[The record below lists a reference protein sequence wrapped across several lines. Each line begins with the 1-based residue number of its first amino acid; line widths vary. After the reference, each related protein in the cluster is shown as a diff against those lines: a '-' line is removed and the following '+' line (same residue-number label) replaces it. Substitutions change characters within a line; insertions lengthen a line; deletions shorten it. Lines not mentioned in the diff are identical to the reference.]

1 MMKIPVYINANIPAL
16 MQPTL
21 THYELCF
28 LCVAHT
34 CLYDRQSSRMSF
46 TATVTSYIQVTQS
59 SNLHMKTTSPCER
72 HTSCPSFL
80 RLLYLTSGLLRHIS
94 GLPKILHWLCLTVL
108 TTLAL

>member
-1 MMKIPVYINANIPAL
+1 MMKIPIYINANIPAL

-21 THYELCF
+21 THYEPCF

-59 SNLHMKTTSPCER
+59 SNLHMKTTSPCGG

-80 RLLYLTSGLLRHIS
+80 RLFILLLGYFVIYLGY
-94 GLPKILHWLCLTVL
+94 PKSYIGYV
-108 TTLAL
+108 